1 MSKLYRLSYFE
12 TGNTGNSIKD
22 YPSFIDAK
30 SDIPCA
36 FEFKSDGVHNNT
48 EHFEIL
54 ETEIDSRNKNPRIL
68 KKYIYIKNK

>member
-1 MSKLYRLSYFE
+1 MSKLYRLIYFE

-22 YPSFIDAK
+22 YPSFLDAK

-36 FEFKSDGVHNNT
+36 FEFKSDGVHNHK

-54 ETEIDSRNKNPRIL
+54 ETEIDPRNKKPGYSRNTFI
-68 KKYIYIKNK
+68 